1 MIWTTFLHALARD
14 RELGGGRLALVDGE
28 GSRSWGEVEAR
39 VLSLAGVLVEKG
51 IGPGDRVALLAQNS
65 AAFLEATYA
74 VARVGAVLVPLNLRL
89 TAREQGAVLGD
100 AEVRLLLH
108 GDALEGQAREAAQVA
123 GAQLEGKP
131 ALEVIALEPIL
142 REPSTTNALP
152 PAVARAAD
160 DPAQLYY
167 TSGTTGRAKG
177 VVLTQ
182 GNIVTHARNAIHE
195 LELAP
200 TDRWA
205 HIAPMFHLAD
215 AWATVAITQAGG
227 VHMFLPRFDAEEAL
241 LLLEEQ
247 RITITNLVPMM
258 LNAMARHRTAG
269 ERDLSSLR
277 LLLSGGAPI
286 APALVREIEDVFGC
300 TYAQTYGLTETSPY
314 LAISLLDER
323 HAELSADD
331 QRAARARTG
340 RPFHGVEVQVV
351 DDSDREVPP
360 DDSTVGEVRA
370 RGTTVTPGYWQRPEE
385 TAAALRGGWF
395 YTGDLA
401 TRDCLGSLRIVD
413 RKKDMILSGAE
424 CIYSTEVEAVLFEHL
439 GVFEAAVFGVP
450 DEKWG
455 EAVNAAVVLK
465 SGIVVEVEELRT
477 FCRERLA
484 GYKVPKVVHLMDELP
499 RTGSGKVAKRLLRDR
514 R

>member
-300 TYAQTYGLTETSPY
+300 TYAQTYG
-314 LAISLLDER
+314 
-323 HAELSADD
+323 
-331 QRAARARTG
+331 
-340 RPFHGVEVQVV
+340 
-351 DDSDREVPP
+351 
-360 DDSTVGEVRA
+360 
-370 RGTTVTPGYWQRPEE
+370 
-385 TAAALRGGWF
+385 
-395 YTGDLA
+395 
-401 TRDCLGSLRIVD
+401 
-413 RKKDMILSGAE
+413 
-424 CIYSTEVEAVLFEHL
+424 
-439 GVFEAAVFGVP
+439 
-450 DEKWG
+450 
-455 EAVNAAVVLK
+455 
-465 SGIVVEVEELRT
+465 
-477 FCRERLA
+477 
-484 GYKVPKVVHLMDELP
+484 
-499 RTGSGKVAKRLLRDR
+499 
-514 R
+514 